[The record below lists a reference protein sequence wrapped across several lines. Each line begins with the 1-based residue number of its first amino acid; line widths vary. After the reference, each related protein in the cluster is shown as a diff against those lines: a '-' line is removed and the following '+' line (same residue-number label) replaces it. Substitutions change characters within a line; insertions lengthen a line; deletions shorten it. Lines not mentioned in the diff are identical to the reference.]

1 MAWWHDGMM
10 SRVDAGKVKAILGN
24 LVDAILVELKDAVL
38 SKLGFVR
45 TKDYGKW
52 EGWGSR
58 IKFVKKILERTKVHF
73 WFSRKGFVCAW
84 SRKLDRTRNIRDR

>member
-1 MAWWHDGMM
+1 MM

-45 TKDYGKW
+45 TKDYGK
-52 EGWGSR
+52 
-58 IKFVKKILERTKVHF
+58 
-73 WFSRKGFVCAW
+73 
-84 SRKLDRTRNIRDR
+84 